1 MTHST
6 IQPAPRRMTGVPSQE
21 GPVLLATKPFTGLDA
36 PLAVARWLATRE
48 ERELHVVSVLEQDD
62 PMAATEGVTP
72 PSQRCRDDERS
83 ALAAQ
88 ISRALTP
95 YNGHGEPPAVE
106 IVDGPS
112 ASGVV
117 DAAQR
122 CNARVIVIGTGKHDP
137 IGRHVYGERALEI
150 VSIADRPVLIVPREA
165 TAESLSVAVV
175 AVDFSPASVR
185 AARAVL
191 PMLSQGGRLILV
203 HVQTA
208 VGRPEEDPGCGND
221 AYGRRCAQLFAHFQ
235 RQLPSIA
242 GVTVA
247 TRFFRGDAVG
257 TLLAYATM
265 RHAGVIAC
273 GRLGHSLA
281 ARIFVGSVSS
291 ALVRQAT
298 CPVLV
303 APELSGDAMAPQR
316 SQAWL
321 STGGDSSSLS

>member
-1 MTHST
+1 MTHSA
-6 IQPAPRRMTGVPSQE
+6 IQPAPHRTTGVPSQE
-21 GPVLLATKPFTGLDA
+21 GPVMLATKPFTGLDA

-48 ERELHVVSVLEQDD
+48 ERELQVVSVLEQDA
-62 PMAATEGVTP
+62 PVAATEGVTP
-72 PSQRCRDDERS
+72 PPQQCHDDERGL
-83 ALAAQ
+83 LAAQ

-95 YNGHGEPPAVE
+95 YNGQGEPPPVE

-112 ASGVV
+112 VSAVV

-122 CNARVIVIGTGKHDP
+122 CNARVIVIGTGKHEP
-137 IGRHVYGERALEI
+137 IGRHVYGEWALEI
-150 VSIADRPVLIVPREA
+150 VSIADRPVLIVPCEA
-165 TAESLSVAVV
+165 TAASLSVAVV

-185 AARAVL
+185 AARAAL

-203 HVQTA
+203 HVQTG
-208 VGRPEEDPGCGND
+208 VGRPEERTGWGSD
-221 AYGRRCAQLFAHFQ
+221 AYGRRCAELFAHFQ
-235 RQLPSIA
+235 RQLPSIL
-242 GVTVA
+242 GVGVETK
-247 TRFFRGDAVG
+247 FFRGDVVR

-265 RHAGVIAC
+265 RDAGLIAC

-303 APELSGDAMAPQR
+303 APELPGDVMAPHP
-316 SQAWL
+316 S
-321 STGGDSSSLS
+321 

>member
-1 MTHST
+1 MSQIAT
-6 IQPAPRRMTGVPSQE
+6 QPAPRRTTGLPCQE
-21 GPVLLATKPFTGLDA
+21 GGVVLAAKPFTGLHA
-36 PLAVARWLATRE
+36 PLAVARWLAARE
-48 ERELHVVSVLEQDD
+48 ERELHVVSVLEHDETV
-62 PMAATEGVTP
+62 AAIADVP
-72 PSQRCRDDERS
+72 PRPERYDAEERE

-88 ISRALTP
+88 ISRDLTR
-95 YNGHGEPPAVE
+95 YDGHGEPPLVE

-112 ASGVV
+112 ATGIV

-122 CNARVIVIGTGKHDP
+122 CNARVIVIGTGKHEP
-137 IGRHVYGERALEI
+137 IGRYGYGERAREI

-165 TAESLSVAVV
+165 TAASVGVAVV

-203 HVQTA
+203 HVQTG
-208 VGRPEEDPGCGND
+208 VGRPERADWGND
-221 AYGRRCAQLFAHFQ
+221 AYGRRCADLFAHFQ
-235 RQLPSIA
+235 RKLPSIP
-242 GVTVA
+242 GVSVETK
-247 TRFFRGDAVG
+247 FFRGDVVR

-265 RHAGVIAC
+265 RNAGLIAC

-281 ARIFVGSVSS
+281 ARVFVGSVSS

-303 APELSGDAMAPQR
+303 APELSGDVMAPPP
-316 SQAWL
+316 S
-321 STGGDSSSLS
+321 

>member
-1 MTHST
+1 MTHSA
-6 IQPAPRRMTGVPSQE
+6 IQPTPRRTTGVPSQE
-21 GPVLLATKPFTGLDA
+21 GPVMLATKVFTGLDA

-48 ERELHVVSVLEQDD
+48 ERELHVVSVFEQGDA
-62 PMAATEGVTP
+62 MAATEGVASLP
-72 PSQRCRDDERS
+72 HRRDDDDRD

-95 YNGHGEPPAVE
+95 YNEHGKPPVVE

-150 VSIADRPVLIVPREA
+150 VSISDRPVLIVPREA
-165 TAESLSVAVV
+165 TAASLSVAVV
-175 AVDFSPASVR
+175 AVDFSQASVR

-191 PMLSQGGRLILV
+191 PMLSQGGHLILV

-208 VGRPEEDPGCGND
+208 VGRPEEDPGWGND
-221 AYGRRCAQLFAHFQ
+221 AYGRRCAHLFAHFQ
-235 RQLPSIA
+235 RQLPSIP
-242 GVTVA
+242 GVTVE

-257 TLLAYATM
+257 T
-265 RHAGVIAC
+265 
-273 GRLGHSLA
+273 
-281 ARIFVGSVSS
+281 
-291 ALVRQAT
+291 
-298 CPVLV
+298 
-303 APELSGDAMAPQR
+303 
-316 SQAWL
+316 
-321 STGGDSSSLS
+321 

>member
-1 MTHST
+1 M
-6 IQPAPRRMTGVPSQE
+6 
-21 GPVLLATKPFTGLDA
+21 LAAKPFTGLHA
-36 PLAVARWLATRE
+36 PLAVARWLAARE
-48 ERELHVVSVLEQDD
+48 ERELHVVSVLEHDETV
-62 PMAATEGVTP
+62 AAIADVP
-72 PSQRCRDDERS
+72 PRPERYDAEERE

-88 ISRALTP
+88 ISRDLTR
-95 YNGHGEPPAVE
+95 YDGHGEPPLVE

-112 ASGVV
+112 ATGIV

-122 CNARVIVIGTGKHDP
+122 CNARVIVIGTGKHEP
-137 IGRHVYGERALEI
+137 IGRYGYGERAREI

-165 TAESLSVAVV
+165 TAASVGVAVV

-203 HVQTA
+203 HVQTG
-208 VGRPEEDPGCGND
+208 VGRPERADWGND
-221 AYGRRCAQLFAHFQ
+221 AYGRRCADLFAHFQ
-235 RQLPSIA
+235 RKLPSIP
-242 GVTVA
+242 GVSVETK
-247 TRFFRGDAVG
+247 FFRGDVVR

-265 RHAGVIAC
+265 RNAGLIAC

-281 ARIFVGSVSS
+281 ARVFVGSVSS

-303 APELSGDAMAPQR
+303 APELSGDVMAPPP
-316 SQAWL
+316 S
-321 STGGDSSSLS
+321 

>member
-1 MTHST
+1 MTHSA
-6 IQPAPRRMTGVPSQE
+6 IQPTSRRTTGVPSQE
-21 GPVLLATKPFTGLDA
+21 GPVMLATKVFTGLDA

-48 ERELHVVSVLEQDD
+48 ERELHVVSVFEQGDA
-62 PMAATEGVTP
+62 MAATEGVASLP
-72 PSQRCRDDERS
+72 HRRDDDDRD

-95 YNGHGEPPAVE
+95 YNEHGKPPVVE

-137 IGRHVYGERALEI
+137 IGRHVYGKRALEI

-165 TAESLSVAVV
+165 TAASLSVAVV

-191 PMLSQGGRLILV
+191 PMLSQGGHLILV

-208 VGRPEEDPGCGND
+208 VGRGEEHSGWGND
-221 AYGRRCAQLFAHFQ
+221 AYGRRCAHLFAHFQ

>member
-1 MTHST
+1 MTHSA
-6 IQPAPRRMTGVPSQE
+6 IQPAPRHTTGAPSQE
-21 GPVLLATKPFTGLDA
+21 GPVLLATKAFTGLDA

-62 PMAATEGVTP
+62 PVSATEGVTP
-72 PSQRCRDDERS
+72 PSQQCHDDERA
-83 ALAAQ
+83 ALAAR

-95 YNGHGEPPAVE
+95 YNGHGEPPHVE

-117 DAAQR
+117 NAAQR
-122 CNARVIVIGTGKHDP
+122 CDARVIVIGTGKHEP

-165 TAESLSVAVV
+165 TAASLSVAVV

-203 HVQTA
+203 HVQSA
-208 VGRPEEDPGCGND
+208 AGRPEERTGWGND
-221 AYGRRCAQLFAHFQ
+221 AYGRRCADRFAHFQ
-235 RQLPSIA
+235 RQLPSIP
-242 GVTVA
+242 GVGVETK
-247 TRFFRGDAVG
+247 FFRGDVVR

-265 RHAGVIAC
+265 RDAGLIAC

-281 ARIFVGSVSS
+281 AQIFVGSVSS

-303 APELSGDAMAPQR
+303 APELLGDVMAPQP

-321 STGGDSSSLS
+321 STRNERSGLS

>member
-1 MTHST
+1 MTHSAT
-6 IQPAPRRMTGVPSQE
+6 QPTPRRTTAVPSQE
-21 GPVLLATKPFTGLDA
+21 GPVMLATKVFTGLDA

-48 ERELHVVSVLEQDD
+48 ERELHVVSVFEQGDA
-62 PMAATEGVTP
+62 MAATEGVASLP
-72 PSQRCRDDERS
+72 HRRDDDDRD

-95 YNGHGEPPAVE
+95 YNEHGEPPAVE

-165 TAESLSVAVV
+165 TAASLSVAVV

-191 PMLSQGGRLILV
+191 PMLSQGGHLILV

-265 RHAGVIAC
+265 RNAGVIAC

-281 ARIFVGSVSS
+281 ARIFVGSVAS

>member
-1 MTHST
+1 MTHSA
-6 IQPAPRRMTGVPSQE
+6 IQPAPRRTTGVPSQE
-21 GPVLLATKPFTGLDA
+21 GPVMLATKPFIGLDA

-48 ERELHVVSVLEQDD
+48 ERELHVVSVLEKDD
-62 PMAATEGVTP
+62 TAAVGVLP
-72 PSQRCRDDERS
+72 LPERYYDESRG

-95 YNGHGEPPAVE
+95 YDGHGEPPLVE

-112 ASGVV
+112 ASGIM

-137 IGRHVYGERALEI
+137 IGRYVYGERALEI

-165 TAESLSVAVV
+165 TAASLSVAVV

-191 PMLSQGGRLILV
+191 PMLSQGGRLLLV

-208 VGRPEEDPGCGND
+208 VGRPEERTGWGND
-221 AYGRRCAQLFAHFQ
+221 AYGRRCADLFAHFQ
-235 RQLPSIA
+235 RQLPSIP
-242 GVTVA
+242 GVSVETKV
-247 TRFFRGDAVG
+247 FRGDVVR
-257 TLLAYATM
+257 TLLTYATM
-265 RHAGVIAC
+265 CDAGLIAC

-281 ARIFVGSVSS
+281 AQIFVGSVSS

-303 APELSGDAMAPQR
+303 APELSGDVMAPQP

-321 STGGDSSSLS
+321 STRNDRSGLS

>member
-1 MTHST
+1 MTHSA
-6 IQPAPRRMTGVPSQE
+6 IQPAPRHTTGVPSQE
-21 GPVLLATKPFTGLDA
+21 GPVMLATKRFTGLDA

-48 ERELHVVSVLEQDD
+48 GRELHVVSVLEQDD
-62 PMAATEGVTP
+62 PVAATGGVTL
-72 PSQRCRDDERS
+72 PSQQCQDDERG

-88 ISRALTP
+88 ISRAVTP
-95 YNGHGEPPAVE
+95 YNGHGEPPPVE

-117 DAAQR
+117 EAAQR
-122 CNARVIVIGTGKHDP
+122 CNARVIVIGTGKHEP
-137 IGRHVYGERALEI
+137 LGRHAYGERALAI

-165 TAESLSVAVV
+165 TAASLSVAVV

-203 HVQTA
+203 HVQTGVDRA
-208 VGRPEEDPGCGND
+208 EERTGWGND
-221 AYGRRCAQLFAHFQ
+221 AHGRRSADLFAHFQ
-235 RQLPSIA
+235 RQLPSIP
-242 GVTVA
+242 GVDVETK
-247 TRFFRGDAVG
+247 FFRGDVVR

-265 RHAGVIAC
+265 CDAGLIAC

-281 ARIFVGSVSS
+281 AQIFVGSVSS

-303 APELSGDAMAPQR
+303 APELSSDVMVPQP
-316 SQAWL
+316 A
-321 STGGDSSSLS
+321 

>member
-1 MTHST
+1 
-6 IQPAPRRMTGVPSQE
+6 MTGVPSQE
-21 GPVLLATKPFTGLDA
+21 GPVMLATKPFTGLDA

-72 PSQRCRDDERS
+72 PSQRRRDDERS

-88 ISRALTP
+88 ISRAVTP

-122 CNARVIVIGTGKHDP
+122 CNARVIVIGTGKHEP
-137 IGRHVYGERALEI
+137 IGWHVYGERALEI
-150 VSIADRPVLIVPREA
+150 VGIADRPVLIVPREA
-165 TAESLSVAVV
+165 TAASLSVAVV
-175 AVDFSPASVR
+175 AVDFSPASIR

-208 VGRPEEDPGCGND
+208 VGRPEERIGWGND
-221 AYGRRCAQLFAHFQ
+221 AYGRRCAQLFAEFQ
-235 RQLPSIA
+235 RQLPSIP
-242 GVTVA
+242 GVDVETK
-247 TRFFRGDAVG
+247 FFRGDAVR

-265 RHAGVIAC
+265 RNAGLIAC

-303 APELSGDAMAPQR
+303 APELSGDVMAPLP

-321 STGGDSSSLS
+321 SKRNDRSSLS

>member
-1 MTHST
+1 MTHSA
-6 IQPAPRRMTGVPSQE
+6 IQPAPRRTTGVPSQE
-21 GPVLLATKPFTGLDA
+21 GPVMLATKPFTGLDA

-48 ERELHVVSVLEQDD
+48 ERELHVVSVLEHDD
-62 PMAATEGVTP
+62 PVAATERVTP
-72 PSQRCRDDERS
+72 PSQQCHDDERGT
-83 ALAAQ
+83 LAAQ
-88 ISRALTP
+88 ISRSLTP
-95 YNGHGEPPAVE
+95 YNGHSEPALVE

-117 DAAQR
+117 GAAQR
-122 CNARVIVIGTGKHDP
+122 CDARVIVIGTGKHEP

-165 TAESLSVAVV
+165 TAASLSVAVA

-191 PMLSQGGRLILV
+191 PMLAQGGRLILV
-203 HVQTA
+203 HVQSA
-208 VGRPEEDPGCGND
+208 FGRPEDRTDWGSD
-221 AYGRRCAQLFAHFQ
+221 AYGRRSADLFAHFQ
-235 RQLPSIA
+235 RQLPSIP
-242 GVTVA
+242 GVSVETK
-247 TRFFRGDAVG
+247 FLRGDEVR

-265 RHAGVIAC
+265 CNAGLIAC

-303 APELSGDAMAPQR
+303 APELSGDPMAPQP

-321 STGGDSSSLS
+321 STRNDTSNLS

>member
-1 MTHST
+1 M
-6 IQPAPRRMTGVPSQE
+6 
-21 GPVLLATKPFTGLDA
+21 LASKPFTGLDA
-36 PLAVARWLATRE
+36 PLAVARWLAARE
-48 ERELHVVSVLEQDD
+48 ERELHVVSVLEHNDT
-62 PMAATEGVTP
+62 MAIAAGIPPLPERYYTEE
-72 PSQRCRDDERS
+72 RD

-88 ISRALTP
+88 IGRDLALLDAHSERP
-95 YNGHGEPPAVE
+95 QVE

-137 IGRHVYGERALEI
+137 IGRYVYGERALEI

-165 TAESLSVAVV
+165 TAASVSVAVV

-191 PMLSQGGRLILV
+191 PMLSRGGRLILV
-203 HVQTA
+203 HVKTE
-208 VGRPEEDPGCGND
+208 VSRREESPGWWND
-221 AYGRRCAQLFAHFQ
+221 AYERRSADLFAQFQ
-235 RQLPSIA
+235 RQLPAIPGIS
-242 GVTVA
+242 VETK
-247 TRFFRGDAVG
+247 FLRGDAVR
-257 TLLAYATM
+257 TILEYASVCD
-265 RHAGVIAC
+265 AGIIAC
-273 GRLGHSLA
+273 GRLGHSLI

-303 APELSGDAMAPQR
+303 APELAGDAMAPR
-316 SQAWL
+316 PSQA
-321 STGGDSSSLS
+321 

>member
-1 MTHST
+1 MSHNAT
-6 IQPAPRRMTGVPSQE
+6 QPAPRRTTGVPCQE
-21 GPVLLATKPFTGLDA
+21 GAVVLAAKPFTGLDA
-36 PLAVARWLATRE
+36 PLAVARWLAARE
-48 ERELHVVSVLEQDD
+48 ERQLHVVSVLEHNDTLAA
-62 PMAATEGVTP
+62 MASL
-72 PSQRCRDDERS
+72 PSLHERYYVEERE

-88 ISRALTP
+88 ITRDLMRCD
-95 YNGHGEPPAVE
+95 GHGEPPLVE

-137 IGRHVYGERALEI
+137 IGRYVYGERALEI
-150 VSIADRPVLIVPREA
+150 ISIADRPVLIVPLEA
-165 TAESLSVAVV
+165 TAASVSTAIV

-203 HVQTA
+203 HVKTA
-208 VGRPEEDPGCGND
+208 LGRREETTGWWND
-221 AYGRRCAQLFAHFQ
+221 AYERRCADLFAQFQ
-235 RQLPSIA
+235 RQLPIIPRVS
-242 GVTVA
+242 VETK
-247 TRFFRGDAVG
+247 FFRGDAVR
-257 TLLAYATM
+257 TLLEYATSCN
-265 RHAGVIAC
+265 AGLIAC
-273 GRLGHSLA
+273 GRLGHSLI

-303 APELSGDAMAPQR
+303 APELSGDVMAPQP
-316 SQAWL
+316 SQA
-321 STGGDSSSLS
+321 